1 MRKIIIAKPDRHNE
15 NNQELMEIRRYF
27 LERIAVLGGLDSCRT
42 NPDLIKEME
51 TAETAYNEKHENII
65 DRFLYNGTVHWS
77 VEKYDETKETAY
89 VVQLDEGYEL
99 LKKKPIQ
106 K

>member
-1 MRKIIIAKPDRHNE
+1 MRKVIVQMADRHNSS
-15 NNQELMEIRRYF
+15 NKELMQIRQHF
-27 LERIAVLGGLDSCRT
+27 LDKIQQLGGLDNCRT
-42 NPDLIKEME
+42 NLDLIKEME

-99 LKKKPIQ
+99 LKKKPI
-106 K
+106 KK